1 MEDDFLPYGQR
12 GGRRGGNQEIPRH
25 YGGAM
30 NAVMTAAH
38 DGGEETVNLTEETE
52 EETYEN
58 GEN

>member
-1 MEDDFLPYGQR
+1 
-12 GGRRGGNQEIPRH
+12 
-25 YGGAM
+25 M

-38 DGGEETVNLTEETE
+38 DGGEETVNLTEETA

>member
-1 MEDDFLPYGQR
+1 
-12 GGRRGGNQEIPRH
+12 
-25 YGGAM
+25 M

-38 DGGEETVNLTEETE
+38 DGGEETGNLTEETE

>member
-1 MEDDFLPYGQR
+1 
-12 GGRRGGNQEIPRH
+12 
-25 YGGAM
+25 M
-30 NAVMTAAH
+30 NADLTAAH

>member
-1 MEDDFLPYGQR
+1 
-12 GGRRGGNQEIPRH
+12 
-25 YGGAM
+25 M

-52 EETYEN
+52 EETYET

>member
-1 MEDDFLPYGQR
+1 
-12 GGRRGGNQEIPRH
+12 
-25 YGGAM
+25 M

-38 DGGEETVNLTEETE
+38 DGGEETVNLAEETE

>member
-1 MEDDFLPYGQR
+1 
-12 GGRRGGNQEIPRH
+12 
-25 YGGAM
+25 M

-58 GEN
+58 RKN

>member
-1 MEDDFLPYGQR
+1 
-12 GGRRGGNQEIPRH
+12 
-25 YGGAM
+25 M

-38 DGGEETVNLTEETE
+38 GGGEETVNLTEETE

>member
-1 MEDDFLPYGQR
+1 
-12 GGRRGGNQEIPRH
+12 
-25 YGGAM
+25 M
-30 NAVMTAAH
+30 NAVMTAER